1 MKHRTFLFL
10 LLLVLLGAA
19 CIPRPT
25 EPITSTPPVVEV
37 EPTATLPSPPTSA
50 PEVVVV
56 APDTPTAVSTT
67 PVEEATAV
75 PPTATPTETPTPT
88 PTPMPDL
95 VTSITLQT
103 IISEG
108 QLTRPV
114 YLTHAFD
121 ERMFIVEQVGT
132 IRIVE
137 NGTLIPESFLD
148 IQDRV
153 GSAANEQGLLSVA
166 FHPEYVENGRFF
178 VNYTD
183 KSGSTVIAR
192 YDVNPDNPN
201 LANRDSEQILLTI
214 GQPYNNHN
222 GGQIKFGPDGY
233 LYIGMGDGGSA
244 EDPQNHGQ
252 NPATLLGTIMRID
265 VNYDD
270 GTNFYAVPS
279 TNPFITND
287 TIRNEIWSY
296 GWRNPWRFSFDRAT
310 GDLFISD
317 VGQYAY
323 EEVHFQP
330 ASSTG
335 GENYGWNILEGEHC
349 FNADSCNTEG
359 LELPIFEYNHSSGC
373 SITGGYVYR
382 GTAFPSLTGNYFTGD
397 YCTGIIWAVI
407 PQADGSWANSQVL
420 FLQKQ
425 ISSFGEDVNGEL
437 YALGH
442 ATGEVWQIQP

>member
-1 MKHRTFLFL
+1 MKHRTYIFL

-37 EPTATLPSPPTSA
+37 EPTATLPSPPTSE
-50 PEVVVV
+50 PEVAVE
-56 APDTPTAVSTT
+56 APATPTAVSTT
-67 PVEEATAV
+67 PVEESTDV

-103 IISEG
+103 IIPEG

-121 ERMFIVEQVGT
+121 ERMFIVEQVGK

-137 NGTLIPESFLD
+137 NGSLLAESFLD

-153 GSAANEQGLLSVA
+153 GSSANEQGLLSVA

-192 YDVNPDNPN
+192 YDVTPDNPN
-201 LANRDSEQILLTI
+201 LADRDSERILLTI

-279 TNPFITND
+279 TNPFVTND

-317 VGQYAY
+317 VGQYTY

-349 FNADSCNTEG
+349 FNAETCNTEG

-407 PQADGSWANSQVL
+407 PQADGTWDNSQVL

-425 ISSFGEDVNGEL
+425 ISSFGEDVHGEL